1 VTAVP
6 SDDQAHF
13 LALTLERDHAPMAA
27 RERLAE
33 WVVGGGFAVCAAAIL
48 IWGPAS
54 DFDALRAILATVV
67 FVVASRIRFEVV
79 FGFTVPTQLALVPM
93 LFVVPLNLI
102 PVLVAA
108 SLAAARLPEIASGA
122 MQASRLVHVL
132 GNSWFTIGPV
142 LVFWIAGVAPP
153 DAGAVVL
160 LLALLAQFVSDFAAS
175 SVRDGIASDVGVAE
189 QLGETW
195 VYAVDAALSPVALCV
210 AELSENIP
218 IALLAPLPLIWLLAT
233 FARERR
239 QRLEGLIELTNAY
252 KGTALLLGDVVEAD
266 DAYTARHSRHVVE
279 LSLAVSDHLGLAAH
293 ERRNLEFAA
302 LLHDVGKIAIP
313 KEIINKPGALDPEEW
328 DVVKTHTVEGQ
339 RMLER
344 IGGFMSDVGSIVRSH
359 HERWDGGGYPDGL
372 AAEEIPL
379 PARIIA
385 CCDSW
390 NAMRTDRSY
399 RNALPAEL
407 ALTELEAC
415 SGSQFDP
422 EVVAALI
429 EVVGE
434 LEAPEDARQSRL
446 PRFAAAPARATAR

>member
-1 VTAVP
+1 MT
-6 SDDQAHF
+6 
-13 LALTLERDHAPMAA
+13 E
-27 RERLAE
+27 RERSAE
-33 WVVGGGFAVCAAAIL
+33 WVVGGAFAVCAAAIL
-48 IWGPAS
+48 IWGPKA
-54 DFDALRAILATVV
+54 DLDPMRAILATAV
-67 FVVASRIRFEVV
+67 FVVASRIRFDVV

-93 LFVVPLNLI
+93 LFAVPLNLI
-102 PVLVAA
+102 PVVVAA
-108 SLAAARLPEIASGA
+108 SLAVARLPEIASGA
-122 MQASRLVHVL
+122 MQAWRLVHVL
-132 GNSWFTIGPV
+132 GNSWFVIGPV
-142 LVFWIAGVAPP
+142 VVFWIAGVAPQ
-153 DAGAVVL
+153 DAGPAVL
-160 LLALLAQFVSDFAAS
+160 LIALLAQFAGDFVAS
-175 SVRDGIASDVGVAE
+175 VVRDAIASNVGVTE

-210 AELSENIP
+210 AELSENVP
-218 IALLAPLPLIWLLAT
+218 LALLSPLPLIWMLAT

-266 DAYTARHSRHVVE
+266 DEYTGRHSRHVVE
-279 LSLAVSDHLGLAAH
+279 LSLAVGDRLGLSAD

-328 DVVKTHTVEGQ
+328 DIVRTHTVEGQ

-359 HERWDGGGYPDGL
+359 HERWDGEGYPDGL
-372 AAEEIPL
+372 TAEEIP
-379 PARIIA
+379 PAARIIA

-399 RNALPAEL
+399 RSALPVEL
-407 ALTELEAC
+407 AVSELEAC

-422 EVVAALI
+422 HVVATLI
-429 EVVGE
+429 EVVGR
-434 LEAPEDARQSRL
+434 LESPKDAPAPRL
-446 PRFAAAPARATAR
+446 PRPAAA